1 MGYSRGTFVTYNGHT
16 YKCLQSHKSIS
27 TWTPTV
33 TPALWELQK

>member
-1 MGYSRGTFVTYNGHT
+1 M
-16 YKCLQSHKSIS
+16 QSHKSIS